1 MNMHSLKVRLTRAAL
16 AATALSAAA
25 GCADKE
31 FTGSKAALS
40 PRIALQITATGL
52 PVSQVAVSPL
62 FLLTGAIY
70 AVPSNSTDPGDKE
83 MRILTFRWTR
93 VVQGTQQ
100 ITLPVDIAPCLA
112 DPSRLGSRDGC
123 SLFVVAIVTP
133 DSFDVARDTG
143 YADPMMHAFD
153 YAFPVGPFEVVAGR
167 TPVIPPID
175 LSLSRFGIVNW
186 QPDEAL
192 RLGGAVN
199 PAGLPFA
206 IGGIAPL
213 TGVVSGAGA
222 PTIVALSVGPAEASS
237 TPMMQMPNYPQL
249 QFFENGQWRRVTAT
263 SAASGTIFLDAA
275 AFAANDVYI
284 ASTQGVYRY
293 DGSSFSR
300 AGGVTDSL
308 WSMGGATVGTAKY
321 VIAGG
326 KNGTVWIGSNTTW
339 QRYVLPVSALLDGAC
354 ITGPSEAFVASSISG
369 ELYRFNG
376 SSWLAVPGPANWTNV
391 GKVDLQ
397 CPAPGQVYV
406 DTWAGPLL
414 KWSVSGWS
422 QMPTTGIG
430 AGRMLRVGAGP
441 ASELWGF
448 GDSASTDRAYYR
460 FNGSAWQE
468 VGRTKFVQWASRPWV
483 DPRGGAAYI
492 IGNSGR
498 LEKVTSSGVT
508 LLSYQPTV
516 RDAIMTSASSAFV
529 VGGNL
534 FLARWDGAK
543 WTVDKPPAGIA
554 PFRLLQGIWS
564 DGPSNAWAVGTAG
577 TILRY
582 TGSAWTVVSDSSA
595 PAVTASEHYNDV
607 WGSASDVW
615 IAGDAGITR
624 CKTSGAGCARE
635 YQAAGMYGIWG
646 SSASNIFAVGSGG
659 KIARFNGTAWS
670 PMSSPTSRLLVR
682 LSGTSA
688 SDVWA
693 VGDSVLIH
701 YDGAQWSDVKL
712 SDNAGFMRSRS
723 PAGFSQLFQIGLWA
737 RGPKEVYLGSEYGM
751 IARWDGTE
759 WRELL
764 PGGVPRRRLIAITGA
779 ADGCGIALTEG
790 HSGAAQPTLWRGIG
804 PSGCLSAPMTPPS
817 VWW

>member
-1 MNMHSLKVRLTRAAL
+1 MTMTSLNARLARAAL
-16 AATALSAAA
+16 AATALTAVV

-52 PVSQVAVSPL
+52 PASQVAASPL
-62 FLLTGAIY
+62 FLLTGAFY
-70 AVPSNSTDPGDKE
+70 TVPSNSTDRDDKE

-93 VVQGTQQ
+93 VAQGTQQ

-112 DPSRLGSRDGC
+112 DRTRLGSKDGC
-123 SLFVVAIVTP
+123 SLYVVAIVTP
-133 DSFDVARDTG
+133 DSFDVASDTG
-143 YADPMMHAFD
+143 DADPMMHAFD

-175 LSLSRFGIVNW
+175 LSLSRFGVVNW
-186 QPDEAL
+186 QQDEAL

-199 PAGLPFA
+199 PSGLQFA
-206 IGGIAPL
+206 IGGIATI
-213 TGVVSGAGA
+213 TGVASGAGA
-222 PTIVALSVGPAEASS
+222 PTIIALTVGPADVNS
-237 TPMMQMPNYPQL
+237 TLMMQMPNYPQL
-249 QFFENGQWRRVTAT
+249 QLFENGQWRRVTAT
-263 SAASGTIFLDAA
+263 TAASGTIFLDAT

-308 WSMGGATVGTAKY
+308 WSIGGATVGTNKY

-339 QRYVLPVSALLDGAC
+339 QRYVLPVSGQLDGAC
-354 ITGPSEAFVASSISG
+354 ITGPSEAFVASSVSG
-369 ELYRFNG
+369 ESYRFNG
-376 SSWLAVPGPANWTNV
+376 SSWSSVPGPANLTNV

-397 CPAPGQVYV
+397 CPAPGQAYV

-422 QMPTTGIG
+422 PMPTTGIG
-430 AGRMLRVGAGP
+430 PGRMLRVGVGS
-441 ASELWGF
+441 ASELWGV

-460 FNGSAWQE
+460 FNGSVWQE
-468 VGRTKFVQWASRPWV
+468 VGRTRYVQWASRPWV

-492 IGNSGR
+492 MGTLGR
-498 LEKVTSSGVT
+498 LEKMTSSGVT
-508 LLSYQPTV
+508 VLSYQPAL

-534 FLARWDGAK
+534 FLARWDGTK
-543 WTVDKPPAGIA
+543 WTVDKPPAGTM
-554 PFRLLQGIWS
+554 PNRLLQGVWS
-564 DGPSNAWAVGTAG
+564 DGPSNAWAVGALG

-582 TGSAWTVVSDSSA
+582 NGSAWSVVSDSSKPVVSA
-595 PAVTASEHYNDV
+595 TEHYNGV

-624 CKTSGAGCARE
+624 CKTTAGCARE

-659 KIARFNGTAWS
+659 KIVRFNGTAWS
-670 PMSSPTSRLLVR
+670 PMTSPTSRLLVR
-682 LSGTSA
+682 LSGSGA

-701 YDGAQWSDVKL
+701 YDGTQWTDVKL
-712 SDNAGFMRSRS
+712 SDHAGFMRSRS
-723 PAGFSQLFQIGLWA
+723 PSGFSLLFQIGLWA

-759 WRELL
+759 WREVL
-764 PGGVPRRRLIAITGA
+764 PGNIPRRRLIAITGA
-779 ADGCGIALTEG
+779 SDGCALALTEG
-790 HSGAAQPTLWRGIG
+790 QSGAAQPTLWRGIG
-804 PSGCLSAPMTPPS
+804 PNGCLSAPMTPPS
-817 VWW
+817 VWP